1 LGFINVLHAI
11 FLKLCTYLGF
21 LFLFQLREVFGL
33 GLIGVD
39 KRLNLV
45 YFVGHV
51 LVYDIFS
58 LDFFFCQFV
67 VACFVGAL
75 WSILCCLC
83 RTRDAHVICFAA
95 FYLVL

>member
-1 LGFINVLHAI
+1 LGFINVLLAI

-58 LDFFFCQFV
+58 LDFFF
-67 VACFVGAL
+67 
-75 WSILCCLC
+75 
-83 RTRDAHVICFAA
+83 FANLLL
-95 FYLVL
+95 LVLWEHCGPFSVAYVEHAMLMLYVSLPFI